1 MILRLSVFC
10 FVLSFRSADHLM
22 STFDCTNY
30 RFFVLWITYTGNR
43 HRNGISFEM
52 NFYEFIPAIFFVSL
66 CRIFSIFSVIIE
78 YNARMYHHKPVFFP
92 SIFKSWR
99 LLDLQNYFVQFENI
113 CSECGVIRSRI
124 SMFSL
129 KWIHYIWYVWL
140 SSILRFWPW
149 AVHKLA
155 ANNKLLLFIKTKRA
169 MSWTCRQI

>member
-30 RFFVLWITYTGNR
+30 RFFCSLNHTQEIDIAMEFPSKWI
-43 HRNGISFEM
+43 SM
-52 NFYEFIPAIFFVSL
+52 NLYRRSFFVAL
-66 CRIFSIFSVIIE
+66 CRIFSIFSVIIK

-99 LLDLQNYFVQFENI
+99 LLDLQNYFVQFENM
-113 CSECGVIRSRI
+113 CSECSVIRSRI

-129 KWIHYIWYVWL
+129 KWIYYICVTEFNFTVLTL
-140 SSILRFWPW
+140 SC
-149 AVHKLA
+149 
-155 ANNKLLLFIKTKRA
+155 T
-169 MSWTCRQI
+169 QIDCEQ

>member
-1 MILRLSVFC
+1 MIAQIIVFLL
-10 FVLSFRSADHLM
+10 FSESHTQEIDIAMEFPSKWISMNLYRRS
-22 STFDCTNY
+22 
-30 RFFVLWITYTGNR
+30 
-43 HRNGISFEM
+43 
-52 NFYEFIPAIFFVSL
+52 FFVSL
-66 CRIFSIFSVIIE
+66 RRIFSIFSVIIE

-99 LLDLQNYFVQFENI
+99 ISNLQNYFVQFGNMCLER
-113 CSECGVIRSRI
+113 SVIRSRI

-129 KWIHYIWYVWL
+129 KWNYYIWYVWL